1 MTNNA
6 ESERCL
12 LKKMFKIFILIQI
25 IFLNSISE
33 EISIDI
39 FFLLFSHLIN
49 CQDALTKTATG
60 IFLLTSMW
68 MQTACKKGPTK
79 LVNAS
84 TL

>member
-6 ESERCL
+6 ESERYL
-12 LKKMFKIFILIQI
+12 LKKIFYIQI
-25 IFLNSISE
+25 ISLNSISE

-39 FFLLFSHLIN
+39 FSCSFSHLIN

-68 MQTACKKGPTK
+68 MQNR
-79 LVNAS
+79 L
-84 TL
+84 